1 MILTDGSDKWLA
13 GFGALSHM
21 ESTSCVPE
29 KVGFSVSNTVL
40 ILWETYLH
48 YCLSTFLWCSGLQQR
63 KPATAKLLESFGT
76 VLIPNL
82 GISMRSPDST
92 ERGNTKWVCKPIFD
106 IAYWCKWRYKQKLM
120 DLGRCRAEFCLS
132 SLSLM
137 LLLWDSVCTEWNLFP
152 PNVQKTSGQNIE
164 WVIPTWRDHTWC
176 GAHCRSP
183 SCQTHGGKSMTF
195 LTVYDQKPLI
205 DWSNWCDAHIYL
217 CQFQMLLLFHLN

>member
-1 MILTDGSDKWLA
+1 MLILTDGSDKWLA

-63 KPATAKLLESFGT
+63 KPAIAKLLESFGT

-82 GISMRSPDST
+82 IAKVLESFGTVLIPNLGISIRSPDST

-120 DLGRCRAEFCLS
+120 DLVRCRAEFCLS

-137 LLLWDSVCTEWNLFP
+137 LLLWDSVCTEQNLLSSKCAKDLRTEHRVSYTYLKRP
-152 PNVQKTSGQNIE
+152 YMMWCPLRISLLPNA
-164 WVIPTWRDHTWC
+164 WR
-176 GAHCRSP
+176 
-183 SCQTHGGKSMTF
+183 Q
-195 LTVYDQKPLI
+195 VYDLSYCLWPETTHRLI
-205 DWSNWCDAHIYL
+205 
-217 CQFQMLLLFHLN
+217 